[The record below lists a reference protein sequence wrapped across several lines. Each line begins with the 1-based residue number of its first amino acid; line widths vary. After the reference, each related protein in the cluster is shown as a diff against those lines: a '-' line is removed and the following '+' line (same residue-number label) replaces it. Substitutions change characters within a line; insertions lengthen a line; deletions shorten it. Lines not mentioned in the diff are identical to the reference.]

1 MNRPSHAAVSVL
13 PVCIGT
19 PPPHFVVSGN
29 DSVGKVGRATRARR
43 ESGAQ
48 SNANQHQLVSS
59 RPEQAAELSRKPK
72 LEAESA
78 EFAEVIRSVQRSARA
93 NAIAGESL
101 AARSNHARPRAF
113 SAE

>member
-1 MNRPSHAAVSVL
+1 VTVVPSGSISITSADAAPATRNMNRPSHAAVSVL

-29 DSVGKVGRATRARR
+29 DSVGKVGRATRSRR

-59 RPEQAAELSRKPK
+59 LPERAAELSTKPK

-78 EFAEVIRSVQRSARA
+78 EFAEVIRSV
-93 NAIAGESL
+93 
-101 AARSNHARPRAF
+101 
-113 SAE
+113 